1 MTGMLGTSQRHVK
14 PDDINKT
21 ITLSHGIISS
31 RYEGEGEQVESRGIE
46 GGQMMETA
54 LGTMRDQA
62 GRAVQ
67 HIAHAMAQNKPSHAT
82 QPRRTNQTHWAHHTH
97 TLIGRLAHVAAL
109 RIMENGM
116 CVV

>member
-1 MTGMLGTSQRHVK
+1 MTGTLGTSQRHAK
-14 PDDINKT
+14 HDDINKT
-21 ITLSHGIISS
+21 IALSHGIISS
-31 RYEGEGEQVESRGIE
+31 RYEGE

-62 GRAVQ
+62 GRAAQ
-67 HIAHAMAQNKPSHAT
+67 HIARAMAQNEPSHAT
-82 QPRRTNQTHWAHHTH
+82 QPRRTNQTHQAHHTC
-97 TLIGRLAHVAAL
+97 TLIGRLAHVTAL